1 MMTDFDTIIIG
12 GGASGLMCAIAAGG
26 RGRRVLLLERAE
38 KVGKKIL
45 ISGGGRCNFT
55 NLNVSAENYLSEN
68 PHFCKSALSR
78 FTPADFIALVE
89 KHGIRYHEK
98 TAGQLFCD
106 GSAREIV
113 TMLLAECRAAGVDI
127 RTHCAVNAIRKNNRF
142 SIETNRGTFRADSL
156 VIATGGLSIPKM
168 GATDFGLRVAK
179 QFGLRIV
186 PPSPGLVG
194 LRLGAAEMR
203 ALGGLSGISV
213 PAEVSCGGQSFRE
226 AVLFTHHGLSGP
238 AMLQILNYWRRGQTI
253 TINLLP
259 DVDLAEAISG
269 WQKTHP
275 KTALKTRLS
284 EWLPK
289 RLVRHRLAPPF
300 DAKPVNQLSL
310 KEIAAVTRA
319 FQAWDISPTGTD
331 GFRKAE
337 VTRGGV
343 DTAEL
348 SSKTFEAKRVRGL
361 FFIGEVVDVTGWL
374 GGYNFQWA
382 WASGWCA
389 GQFV

>member
-1 MMTDFDTIIIG
+1 MMTDFDAIIIG
-12 GGASGLMCAIAAGG
+12 GGASGLMCAIAAGQ
-26 RGRRVLLLERAE
+26 RGRRVLVLEHAE
-38 KVGKKIL
+38 TVGKKIL

-55 NLNVSAENYLSEN
+55 NRNVSAENYLSEN

-113 TMLLAECRAAGVDI
+113 AMLRAECRAAGVDI
-127 RTHCAVNAIRKNNRF
+127 RTGHTVTTIRKNDTF
-142 SIETNRGTFRADSL
+142 SIETDHGTFCAASL
-156 VIATGGLSIPKM
+156 VIASGGLSIPKM

-179 QFGLRIV
+179 QFGLKIV
-186 PPSPGLVG
+186 PPAPGLVG
-194 LRLGAAEMR
+194 LRLGAAEQR
-203 ALGGLSGISV
+203 ALGGLSGVSV
-213 PAEVSCGGQSFRE
+213 EAVVSCGGQSFRE
-226 AVLFTHHGLSGP
+226 AILFTHRGLSGP
-238 AMLQILNYWRRGQTI
+238 AVLQISNYWRRGQTI

-259 DVDLAEAISG
+259 DVDLAATISN
-269 WQKTHP
+269 WQKTRP
-275 KTALKTRLS
+275 KSTLKTRLG

-289 RLVRHRLAPPF
+289 RLVRNRLAPPL
-300 DAKPVNQLSL
+300 DTKPVNQLSP
-310 KEIAAVTRA
+310 KEIAAVIRA
-319 FQAWDISPTGTD
+319 FQAWEVSPTGTE
-331 GFRKAE
+331 GFKKAE

-348 SSKTFEAKRVRGL
+348 SSKTFEARRVPGL